1 MEIQYAWVDVSAQG
15 VHAFEVVHFLSSV
28 WSNSKKD
35 KTLTMNQIKH
45 YLSMAKQVMQY

>member
-1 MEIQYAWVDVSAQG
+1 
-15 VHAFEVVHFLSSV
+15 V

-45 YLSMAKQVMQY
+45 YLSMAKQVMQYWRNRQICLETRGDL